1 MSKKRLNKDMLQLI
15 KHVGEDDTGITL
27 DHCFM
32 REKKKKLLII
42 AAANNFHFI
51 KDIAEAMRDKFEID
65 YFNPD
70 SPCPCMLD
78 LYDAIWFEWFDG
90 FTPQILELP
99 KLTKTKYIVRLHR
112 YELFTP
118 RTLAAIQSVT
128 DSGDYKKIDKLI
140 FVSEFVRQ
148 IGISKFP
155 WMGNSVVI
163 PNLFDHTKFPLQS
176 KCKSDSYYNLL
187 FLGRISYVKNLPL
200 CLTMFHEL
208 LKLDSNYKLHIVGDI
223 SDPELKYYL
232 WNFVGKNKILE
243 NVKYYSRIDHEKLP
257 AFMADMGY
265 VICSSIFESTG
276 IGIIESMSAGLKPVV
291 FNFPGAEQLY
301 PEKWLWTDRTGFVNS
316 ILGDDY
322 NSQRCHDYAV
332 DNYSV
337 QKNVG
342 LYKKLIEEI

>member
-1 MSKKRLNKDMLQLI
+1 MSKKRLNEDMLQLI
-15 KHVGEDDTGITL
+15 KHIGEDDTGITL

-51 KDIAEAMRDKFEID
+51 KDIAEAMRDDFEID
-65 YFNPD
+65 YFDPFGAPD
-70 SPCPCMLD
+70 FHD
-78 LYDAIWFEWFDG
+78 VIWLEWFD
-90 FTPQILELP
+90 TPVPQLLKIKP
-99 KLTKTKYIVRLHR
+99 AKTKYIVRLHR

-118 RTLAAIQSVT
+118 RTLKAIQNIT
-128 DSGDYKKIDKLI
+128 DSGGYKNINKLV

-155 WMGNSVVI
+155 WMENSVVV
-163 PNLFDHTKFPLQS
+163 PNLFDHTKFPLQN
-176 KCKSDSYYNLL
+176 KCESDSYYNLL

-208 LKLDSNYKLHIVGDI
+208 LKSGSNYNLHIVGDI

-232 WNFVGKNKILE
+232 WNFVGKNKMLE

-265 VICSSIFESTG
+265 IICSSIFESQG
-276 IGIIESMSAGLKPVV
+276 MGVIESMSAGLKPVV
-291 FNFPGAEQLY
+291 FNFPGAEQFY
-301 PEKWLWTDRTGFVNS
+301 PEKWLWADRTDFVGS
-316 ILGDDY
+316 ILSDDY
-322 NSQRCHDYAV
+322 SSQEYHDYAV
-332 DNYSV
+332 DNFSV
-337 QKNVG
+337 EKNMG
-342 LYKKLIEEI
+342 LYKRLLNETTGG